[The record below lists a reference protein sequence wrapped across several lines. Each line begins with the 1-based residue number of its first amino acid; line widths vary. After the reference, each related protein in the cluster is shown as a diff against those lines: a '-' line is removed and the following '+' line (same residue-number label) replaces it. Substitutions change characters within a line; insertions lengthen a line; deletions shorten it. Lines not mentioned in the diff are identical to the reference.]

1 MYLACPFLEIIMKF
15 TQIIFDVT
23 DKIATI
29 TLNRPEARNALA
41 PQMRVELAEAMA
53 HIKEKAGEDVKAV
66 ILTGAGGAFCAGGD
80 VKSMGSRLNSASK
93 ARAALRDDHQK
104 MFDLMNLELPV
115 ISLIDGAAAGAGANI
130 ALAADFVL
138 ATPRGFLMQAFVRIG
153 LVPDWGGMYILPKL
167 IGLQKAK
174 ELVFSGRRVY
184 AEEAKE
190 MGLIYDIVGADTAMK
205 DARAFASRFIDAP
218 TQAIGLAKN
227 IMNQSYS
234 HDYKTILEM
243 EAMAQSIARG
253 ADFHKEAIK
262 RFAEKKPALFDWE
275 SFEKKA

>member
-1 MYLACPFLEIIMKF
+1 MYLACPFLEITMKF

-53 HIKEKAGEDVKAV
+53 SIKEKAGEDVKAV

-190 MGLIYDIVGADTAMK
+190 MGLIYDIVGTDTAMK

>member
-1 MYLACPFLEIIMKF
+1 MYLACPFLEITMKF

-53 HIKEKAGEDVKAV
+53 SIKEKAGEDVKAV

-190 MGLIYDIVGADTAMK
+190 IGLIYDVVGADTAMQ
-205 DARAFASRFIDAP
+205 DARDFASRFIDAP

-253 ADFHKEAIK
+253 ADFHKEAIT

-275 SFEKKA
+275 SFDKKA

>member
-53 HIKEKAGEDVKAV
+53 SIKEKAGEDVKAV

-190 MGLIYDIVGADTAMK
+190 MGLIYDIVGANTAMK

>member
-1 MYLACPFLEIIMKF
+1 MYLACPFLEITMKF

-53 HIKEKAGEDVKAV
+53 HIKEKAGEDIKAV

>member
-1 MYLACPFLEIIMKF
+1 MKF

-41 PQMRVELAEAMA
+41 PQMRVELAEAMD
-53 HIKEKAGEDVKAV
+53 HIKTKAGDDIKAV

-138 ATPRGFLMQAFVRIG
+138 ATPKGFLMQAFVRIG

-190 MGLIYDIVGADTAMK
+190 MGLVYDVVGSDTAMQ
-205 DARAFASRFIDAP
+205 DARDFASRFIDAP

-253 ADFHKEAIK
+253 ADFHKEAIT

-275 SFEKKA
+275 SFDKKA

>member
-1 MYLACPFLEIIMKF
+1 MYLACPFLEITMKF

-53 HIKEKAGEDVKAV
+53 NIKEKAGEDVKAV

>member
-1 MYLACPFLEIIMKF
+1 TFARPFLEITMKF

-41 PQMRVELAEAMA
+41 PQMRVELAEAMD
-53 HIKEKAGEDVKAV
+53 HIKKKAGEDIKVV

-104 MFDLMNLELPV
+104 MYDLMNLELPV

-205 DARAFASRFIDAP
+205 DARSFASRFIDAP

-275 SFEKKA
+275 SFEKKT

>member
-1 MYLACPFLEIIMKF
+1 MKF

-41 PQMRVELAEAMA
+41 PQMRVELGEAMA
-53 HIKEKAGEDVKAV
+53 CIKEKAGDDVKAV

>member
-1 MYLACPFLEIIMKF
+1 MYLACPFLEITMKF

-53 HIKEKAGEDVKAV
+53 FIKEKAGEDVKAV
-66 ILTGAGGAFCAGGD
+66 ILTGAGGAFCVGGD

-190 MGLIYDIVGADTAMK
+190 MGLIYDVVGADTAMK

>member
-1 MYLACPFLEIIMKF
+1 
-15 TQIIFDVT
+15 
-23 DKIATI
+23 
-29 TLNRPEARNALA
+29 
-41 PQMRVELAEAMA
+41 
-53 HIKEKAGEDVKAV
+53 
-66 ILTGAGGAFCAGGD
+66 
-80 VKSMGSRLNSASK
+80 
-93 ARAALRDDHQK
+93 
-104 MFDLMNLELPV
+104 
-115 ISLIDGAAAGAGANI
+115 
-130 ALAADFVL
+130 
-138 ATPRGFLMQAFVRIG
+138 
-153 LVPDWGGMYILPKL
+153 
-167 IGLQKAK
+167 
-174 ELVFSGRRVY
+174 
-184 AEEAKE
+184 

>member
-1 MYLACPFLEIIMKF
+1 MKF

-41 PQMRVELAEAMA
+41 PQMRVELAEAMD
-53 HIKEKAGEDVKAV
+53 HIKKKAGEDIKAV

-130 ALAADFVL
+130 ALAADFVRPGADAL
-138 ATPRGFLMQAFVRIG
+138 RPAVSATHNKRPRGLVAATSPRVMDRRQYLGGRDGWNFYRGYYAAGPALSRCRTGFCKCRLFGVVWCRRPAGALPNRRRDDDNRAGG
-153 LVPDWGGMYILPKL
+153 LPSVTTWG
-167 IGLQKAK
+167 
-174 ELVFSGRRVY
+174 SGALRRVCDLSAARSRRALRPRRLDSP
-184 AEEAKE
+184 AE
-190 MGLIYDIVGADTAMK
+190 
-205 DARAFASRFIDAP
+205 
-218 TQAIGLAKN
+218 N
-227 IMNQSYS
+227 
-234 HDYKTILEM
+234 
-243 EAMAQSIARG
+243 
-253 ADFHKEAIK
+253 
-262 RFAEKKPALFDWE
+262 
-275 SFEKKA
+275 

>member
-1 MYLACPFLEIIMKF
+1 MYLACPFLEITMKF

-53 HIKEKAGEDVKAV
+53 FIKEKAGEDVKAL

>member
-41 PQMRVELAEAMA
+41 PQMRVELADAMA
-53 HIKEKAGEDVKAV
+53 NIKEKAGEDVKAV

>member
-1 MYLACPFLEIIMKF
+1 MKF

-41 PQMRVELAEAMA
+41 PQMRVELAEAMD
-53 HIKEKAGEDVKAV
+53 HIKKKAGEDIKVV

-104 MFDLMNLELPV
+104 MYDLMNLELPV

-205 DARAFASRFIDAP
+205 DARSFALRFIDAP

-275 SFEKKA
+275 SFEKKT

>member
-1 MYLACPFLEIIMKF
+1 MYLACPFLEITMKF

-41 PQMRVELAEAMA
+41 PQMRVELAEAMD

-190 MGLIYDIVGADTAMK
+190 MGLIYDVVGADTAMK

-262 RFAEKKPALFDWE
+262 RFAEKRPALFDWE

>member
-1 MYLACPFLEIIMKF
+1 MKF

-53 HIKEKAGEDVKAV
+53 SIKEKAGEDVKAV

-275 SFEKKA
+275 SFERKA

>member
-1 MYLACPFLEIIMKF
+1 MYLACPFLEITMKF

-53 HIKEKAGEDVKAV
+53 SIKEKAGEDVKAV

-184 AEEAKE
+184 AEEAKK

>member
-1 MYLACPFLEIIMKF
+1 MYLACPFLEITMKF

>member
-1 MYLACPFLEIIMKF
+1 MYLACPFLEITMKF

-53 HIKEKAGEDVKAV
+53 SIKEKAGEDVKAV

-190 MGLIYDIVGADTAMK
+190 MGLIYDIVGANTAMK

>member
-1 MYLACPFLEIIMKF
+1 MYLACPFLEITMKF

-53 HIKEKAGEDVKAV
+53 HIKEKAGEDIKAV

-93 ARAALRDDHQK
+93 ARAALRDDHQN
-104 MFDLMNLELPV
+104 MFDLLSLELPV
-115 ISLIDGAAAGAGANI
+115 IRLIDGAAAGAGANI

-138 ATPRGFLMQAFVRIG
+138 ATPRGFLIQAFVRIG

>member
-1 MYLACPFLEIIMKF
+1 MYLACPFLEITMKF

-41 PQMRVELAEAMA
+41 PQMRLELAEAMA
-53 HIKEKAGEDVKAV
+53 NIKEKAGEDVKAV